1 MYWLGG
7 QLSGVTLDLPA
18 WVPRFSPW
26 NDEMMYRLTKMYVI
40 CIGLMNTQP
49 SLHLQIKVLE
59 LDNFVGLVLKWRG
72 KLVKHRAG
80 TGVTGMELRAVGSG
94 E

>member
-1 MYWLGG
+1 M
-7 QLSGVTLDLPA
+7 S
-18 WVPRFSPW
+18 
-26 NDEMMYRLTKMYVI
+26 
-40 CIGLMNTQP
+40 TQT

-59 LDNFVGLVLKWRG
+59 LDNFVGLERVKVER

-80 TGVTGMELRAVGSG
+80 TGITGMELRAVGSR